1 MVVSRVVQELA
12 RVTEPQL
19 LRKALA
25 ELPRGAVLENMG
37 EFERH
42 PG

>member
-1 MVVSRVVQELA
+1 
-12 RVTEPQL
+12 VTEPQL

-25 ELPRGAVLENMG
+25 ELPRGAMLVIMG

-42 PG
+42 PE